1 MTTNSNFFDY
11 PSIKRN
17 LLFIISLAVFILIFA
32 IFTNGE
38 SLPVFSPIAFLLG
51 IFIWFLNT
59 RIEQEYFKIGPFL
72 LQVLFYYSCF
82 WLIEG
87 LLRS

>member
-1 MTTNSNFFDY
+1 MKEFFEF
-11 PSIKRN
+11 SSLKRN
-17 LLFIISLAVFILIFA
+17 LLFIMPLAIFIPIFA

-51 IFIWFLNT
+51 IFAWFLNSRT
-59 RIEQEYFKIGPFL
+59 EREYFKIGPFL
-72 LQVLFYYSCF
+72 LQILFYYTCF

>member
-1 MTTNSNFFDY
+1 MKEFFEF
-11 PSIKRN
+11 SSLKRN
-17 LLFIISLAVFILIFA
+17 LLFIIPLLIFILIFA

-38 SLPVFSPIAFLLG
+38 SLPVFSPISFLLG

-59 RIEQEYFKIGPFL
+59 RIEKEYFKIGPFL
-72 LQVLFYYSCF
+72 LQLLFYYSCF

>member
-1 MTTNSNFFDY
+1 MMKDSNFFDY
-11 PSIKRN
+11 SSIKRN
-17 LLFIISLAVFILIFA
+17 LLFIIPLVVLILVFS

-38 SLPVFSPIAFLLG
+38 SLPVFSPIAFLIG

-72 LQVLFYYSCF
+72 LQILFYYACF
-82 WLIEG
+82 WFIEG
-87 LLRS
+87 IIES